1 MAGRQVDLCGPG
13 YSPTCPRSFYW
24 PRCAPRRS
32 SFWFLTD
39 HRNPPPPKWPQVD
52 GSSGAALKLSHPRNF
67 NIPTTFVP
75 RSRLSPHLDRA
86 GHAPRICSA
95 SLTPRHAPAWR
106 GFFCLRVDRGRTG
119 DVDDSRT
126 RDRIEFLGPQLSL
139 EELKQAITTRLV
151 DQIGSTWDER
161 YGELPAFKETHG
173 HCGVPVSF
181 VTPNGHALGRW
192 VGKQR
197 KKRGKSFSRANDQT
211 EWHWICLGHEH
222 RIFGRT
228 GVY

>member
-1 MAGRQVDLCGPG
+1 MKEQDQILAQVI
-13 YSPTCPRSFYW
+13 
-24 PRCAPRRS
+24 
-32 SFWFLTD
+32 
-39 HRNPPPPKWPQVD
+39 QQ
-52 GSSGAALKLSHPRNF
+52 LS
-67 NIPTTFVP
+67 
-75 RSRLSPHLDRA
+75 
-86 GHAPRICSA
+86 
-95 SLTPRHAPAWR
+95 
-106 GFFCLRVDRGRTG
+106 VDRGRTG

-161 YGELPAFKETHG
+161 YGELLAFKETHG

-197 KKRGKSFSRANDQT
+197 KKRGSLSPERMTRLNGIGFVWDMNT
-211 EWHWICLGHEH
+211 EFLGELGF
-222 RIFGRT
+222 IEPAGE
-228 GVY
+228 